1 MKVSKQSPLDLLTK
15 DRFKKK
21 RRSEVETVV
30 GGLVGSLF
38 FDAFSVTREYS
49 VYDRVISK

>member
-15 DRFKKK
+15 DRLKK
-21 RRSEVETVV
+21 RRSEVEKVV